1 VDKVIKKVSVRLV
14 QIRSV
19 LTHLVVNDRLSRC
32 IKVIMEQRM
41 KGRETET
48 FSLYPSES
56 RPILTQNSTD
66 SAPQQRS
73 LYPLLRV
80 SISGTLSEYQLT
92 RTLQNAMVQ
101 AEFRPREDICLRR
114 WSSHYRRLPGEC

>member
-1 VDKVIKKVSVRLV
+1 
-14 QIRSV
+14 
-19 LTHLVVNDRLSRC
+19 
-32 IKVIMEQRM
+32 MEQRI

-66 SAPQQRS
+66 AAPQQRS
-73 LYPLLRV
+73 LHPLLRV
-80 SISGTLSEYQLT
+80 SISSTLSEYQLT

-114 WSSHYRRLPGEC
+114 WSSHYRRLPGECYCLLYTVESLMTRLQHENFDERSLLGVNLFGEV